1 MMQMNIHPTIGDEH
15 GTHKHTHGSWI
26 LYLYHKVARQ
36 NNALSVLYYVIY
48 VAFHNYML
56 HGFEIFSAPGTIAHG
71 SIRLPPRSLA
81 SSYYAFN
88 PSLFLLRCLNKFC
101 FFVAVALPSFILK
114 CYLLFHVLNSKV
126 VSI

>member
-1 MMQMNIHPTIGDEH
+1 MQMNIHPTIGDEH

-81 SSYYAFN
+81 SS
-88 PSLFLLRCLNKFC
+88 
-101 FFVAVALPSFILK
+101 
-114 CYLLFHVLNSKV
+114 VLCV
-126 VSI
+126 